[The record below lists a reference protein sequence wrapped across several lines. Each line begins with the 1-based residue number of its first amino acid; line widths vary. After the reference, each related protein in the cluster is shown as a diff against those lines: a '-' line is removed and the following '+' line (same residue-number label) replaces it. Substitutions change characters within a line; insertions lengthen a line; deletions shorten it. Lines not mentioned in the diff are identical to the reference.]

1 MEYDELLEAL
11 EAADADGVI
20 VLDECGCTVEPDGEC
35 PCGNRSPLL
44 DAGLI

>member
-1 MEYDELLEAL
+1 MDDDELLEAL
-11 EAADADGVI
+11 ESAVSDGVI

-44 DAGLI
+44 NAGLI